1 MVDSSVPAA
10 EVASLQKSVSSLV
23 GLTPSRGDTIA
34 VTRMKF
40 ATPAAA
46 TTTTASGPLS
56 KLGDPKGIAKD
67 VGIGLAALLFL
78 FFMRRALKR
87 REGEVSV
94 AEPTWLRELER
105 GMTVAEL
112 EAGTPQL
119 ALPSPADIERRN
131 AVREQVEEIAANS
144 PEAIASQVAAWM
156 KE

>member
-1 MVDSSVPAA
+1 
-10 EVASLQKSVSSLV
+10 
-23 GLTPSRGDTIA
+23 
-34 VTRMKF
+34 MKF
-40 ATPAAA
+40 ATPAT

-56 KLGDPKGIAKD
+56 KLGDPKGIARD

-87 REGEVSV
+87 REGEASV

-112 EAGTPQL
+112 EAGTPPL